1 MSRFDSGKKSTV
13 SFFVRHPN
21 AANLLMVLM
30 IIVGLFSLS
39 KMNSQFFPTID
50 TDAIRVAVTWNGASA
65 EDVEANIL
73 EIIEPQVR
81 FIDGV
86 KGIESVA
93 REGYGSVV
101 LDFNPQANMQIALS
115 DVEAAVD
122 GISTL
127 PDGADTPK
135 VSYFQ
140 FRDSVVRLILTG
152 PFPEGALKE
161 FAKRMRDDL
170 LDRGIDKVDFTGVR
184 DEEFFIGLQ
193 DYDLRRLNLT
203 VKDIAGQISS
213 NSRDLPSGSIDDG
226 IEKQVRTLGAEE
238 SPEDLGNIE
247 IISQK
252 DGSRVKLDE
261 IARIERRFDPD
272 QVRGILGGRAAI
284 QLTVQRAPTADSLK
298 AAAIV
303 DDYLQEITP
312 TLPKTL
318 EVIKYDAR
326 AEYLT
331 DRILLL
337 VKNAGS
343 GLLLVVI
350 ILTIFLNARIALWV
364 TAGIPVAILAA
375 FLVLFLIGETINMIS
390 LFAFIMM
397 LGIIVDD
404 AIVVAE
410 DTATRFSNGDPGPVA
425 AENGGMRMLMPVA
438 AASLTTIAA
447 FAPIFIIG
455 DTIGKMMAVLPVVV
469 IAVLIASLIE
479 CFFIL
484 PGHLAHSL
492 TPSYHRGWSVKR
504 VSIVGI
510 GLSLAMM
517 GFYAIPKSLAAKF
530 GGLIEQ
536 SWTKL
541 HTILPEQ
548 IALFVLAGLAL
559 TFAIVLELIL
569 NHLERKKLAKGQAA
583 NTTLKQGKLRKRF
596 DAGFAALRD
605 GPFRRLVTLSYAWR
619 YTTIVLCI
627 ASLVLMVGLLKGG
640 RLGFVFFPSP
650 ESETV
655 NMSVTF
661 NVGILESEALD
672 IIKQIDKAVYETEAR
687 LGKGEKLV
695 EAAFTTL
702 GQSGRTTADNVA
714 SIRLRLTA
722 SEVRTVRTRTMVR
735 ALNKAMPKIPGLK
748 TVSIRGQ
755 RGGPPGADLDI
766 KIFGAS
772 PSALKMAAL
781 DVRERLTAYAGI
793 SEIDDDMPYGKP
805 ELTLS
810 LTPRGAALG
819 FSSQSVSDQ
828 VRDLLEG
835 RTARK
840 LAILDEEV
848 DIVLQQVSRQDVDN
862 LRSIWLKSPS
872 GQYVPITEVV
882 SLQESQG
889 FSLIQREDGKT
900 TIAVTA
906 DVDSNVITVQDLV
919 AKLGEELMPAIAVKH
934 GIDYAFAGRDEERKE
949 AFADLQVGVMIA
961 LAVIYIILAWVF
973 ASYTRPF
980 AIMLIIPFG
989 FVGAVLGHYLMG
1001 INLTILSMIGLLG
1014 LSGILVNDSIILV
1027 SRLDERLAHGENLME
1042 AAIGASCDR
1051 FRAVLLTSLTTL
1063 GGLTPLLFETSTQAQ
1078 FLKPMA
1084 VTIVFGLAVAT
1095 LFVLFLVP
1103 TLFGIGGDI
1112 KNLVKRMLHPTE
1124 SAGSSSQA

>member
-1 MSRFDSGKKSTV
+1 MSRFDTSPKSVV

-21 AANLLMVLM
+21 AANLLMILM
-30 IIVGLFSLS
+30 VIIGLFSLS
-39 KMNSQFFPTID
+39 KMNSQFFPTIE
-50 TDAIRVAVTWNGASA
+50 TDAIRVAVTWTGASA

-73 EIIEPQVR
+73 EIVEPKVR

-86 KGIESVA
+86 KGITSVA

-101 LDFNPQANMQIALS
+101 LDFTPQANMQIALS

-122 GISTL
+122 GITTL
-127 PDGADTPK
+127 PDAADAPK

-140 FRDSVVRLILTG
+140 FRDNVVRLILTG
-152 PFPEGALKE
+152 PFSESALKE
-161 FAKRMRDDL
+161 FAKRIRDDL
-170 LDRGIDKVDFTGVR
+170 LDLGIDKVTFTGLR
-184 DEEFFIGLQ
+184 DEQFFIGLQ
-193 DYDLRRLNLT
+193 DYDLRRLDLT
-203 VKDIAGQISS
+203 VKDIANQISS

-238 SPEDLGNIE
+238 NPQDIGTIE
-247 IISQK
+247 VISQK
-252 DGSRVKLDE
+252 DGSRVKLDD
-261 IARIERRFDPD
+261 IARIERRFNPD

-284 QLTVQRAPTADSLK
+284 QLTVQRAPKADSLK

-303 DDYLQEITP
+303 DRYLQDIRP
-312 TLPKTL
+312 TLPQSL
-318 EVIKYDAR
+318 ELIKYDAR
-326 AEYLT
+326 AERLT

-350 ILTIFLNARIALWV
+350 ILSIFLNTRIALWV

-375 FLVLFLIGETINMIS
+375 FLVLFAIGETINMIS

-410 DTATRFSNGDPGPVA
+410 DTATRFSAGDPGPVA
-425 AENGGMRMLMPVA
+425 AENGGIRMLMPVA

-447 FAPIFIIG
+447 FAPIFVIG
-455 DTIGKMMAVLPVVV
+455 DTIGKMMSVLPVVV

-492 TPSYHRGWSVKR
+492 TPSSKHGWSTKR
-504 VSIVGI
+504 VSLVAVA
-510 GLSLAMM
+510 LSVVVMSFYIMPQNLAD
-517 GFYAIPKSLAAKF
+517 KL
-530 GGLIEQ
+530 GGLIES
-536 SWTKL
+536 SWQWL
-541 HTILPEQ
+541 HDTLPDNL
-548 IALFVLAGLAL
+548 ALFLLAALAL
-559 TFAIVLELIL
+559 ILAICLELLL
-569 NHLERKKLAKGQAA
+569 NHLERRKLATARSKNVPLQ
-583 NTTLKQGKLRKRF
+583 QGKWRKTF

-605 GPFRRLVTLSYAWR
+605 GPFRRLVTLSYTWR

-627 ASLVLMVGLLKGG
+627 ASLVLMVGLIKGG

-661 NVGILESEALD
+661 NVGILEQDALD
-672 IIKQIDKAVYETEAR
+672 IIKKIDKAVYATEAR

-702 GQSGRTTADNVA
+702 GRSGRTTADNVA

-722 SEVRTVRTRTMVR
+722 SEVRTVRTRTIVR
-735 ALNKAMPKIPGLK
+735 ALNRAMPKVPGLK
-748 TVSIRGQ
+748 NVSIRGQ

-766 KIFGAS
+766 KISGAS
-772 PSALKMAAL
+772 PAILKLAAL

-805 ELTLS
+805 ELTMRLS
-810 LTPRGAALG
+810 SRGAALG
-819 FSSQSVSDQ
+819 FSTQSVSDQ

-848 DIVLQQVSRQDVDN
+848 DVVLQQLSRKDMDN
-862 LRSIWLKSPS
+862 LRSIHLKSPS

-882 SLQESQG
+882 QLQERQG
-889 FSLIQREDGKT
+889 FSLIQREEGKT

-906 DVDSNVITVQDLV
+906 DVDSDVITVQDLV
-919 AKLGEELMPAIAVKH
+919 VKLSEDLMPTITAKY
-934 GIDYAFAGRDEERKE
+934 GIDYVFAGRDEERKE
-949 AFADLQVGVMIA
+949 AFADLQIGITIA

-980 AIMLIIPFG
+980 AIMLVIPFG

-1027 SRLDERLAHGENLME
+1027 SRLDERLAHGQDLAQ

-1103 TLFGIGGDI
+1103 SLFGLGGDI
-1112 KNLVKRMLHPTE
+1112 KRLSMRLLHP
-1124 SAGSSSQA
+1124 AAPVARR